1 MNFFSKLKDIQV
13 DHNTKKNWIR
23 YCQFFF
29 GLIIVAFAY
38 NMFIASNDLVPGG
51 VGGIAVI
58 AKNLFQIENSLTILV
73 CNIILLSLSY
83 VLLGKEKTRS
93 TILGSI
99 LFPFFVKLTE
109 HANVWIQFDTS
120 KVLLMAIMG
129 GTFFGFGAG
138 LIFKAGFTTGG
149 TDILNQIISK
159 YGKLS
164 MGKSMLL
171 SDGLIVLLSGVFFG
185 IDSMLYSILILYMIS
200 VISDKIVLGIS
211 SNKMFYIITDK
222 EKEVKEYI
230 IKDMKTSLTLFKAK
244 GGFDQHKENIIMTV
258 LPSKKYYEL
267 KEGLKEIDANAFFM
281 VTDAYEMFGGDED
294 GSSH

>member
-29 GLIIVAFAY
+29 GLVIVSFAY

-58 AKNLFQIENSLTILV
+58 VRNLFHIDNSLTILA
-73 CNIILLSLSY
+73 CNVILLSLSY
-83 VLLGKEKTRS
+83 LLLGKEKTRS

-99 LFPFFVKLTE
+99 LFPFLVKLTE

-159 YGKLS
+159 YGKMS
-164 MGKSMLL
+164 MGHSMLL
-171 SDGLIVLLSGVFFG
+171 SDGLIVLLSGTFFG
-185 IDSMLYSILILYMIS
+185 VTSMLYSILILYMIS

-230 IKDMKTSLTLFKAK
+230 LKDMNTSLTLFKAK
-244 GGFDQHKENIIMTV
+244 GGYDQHKENIIMTV
-258 LPSKKYYEL
+258 LPSNKYYEL
-267 KEGLKEIDANAFFM
+267 TEGLKEIDENVFFM
-281 VTDAYEMFGGDED
+281 VTDSYELFGGD
-294 GSSH
+294 